1 MDEAAQA
8 ALLEAAEGVM
18 ADAAAVEQPLS
29 GRRTFVAYSAA
40 GGAARSRVRQLDAQ
54 TGDYLGGWALSDT
67 TEAALAR
74 LREAMARP
82 DEGAW
87 YWAVLE
93 IGPEGE
99 LDARF
104 FYDEPPEWEGLSLRL
119 HPGDYRADLERH
131 PRPPAGLPPWLRAL
145 LAAD

>member
-1 MDEAAQA
+1 VDEAAQA

-18 ADAAAVEQPLS
+18 ADAAGAEQPLG
-29 GRRTFVAYSAA
+29 GRRTLLAYSAA
-40 GGAARSRVRQLDAQ
+40 GGSARSRVRQLDAS
-54 TGDYLGGWALSDT
+54 TGAYLGGWATSEA
-67 TEAALAR
+67 TEAAFAR
-74 LREAMARP
+74 LRETMARP

-93 IGPEGE
+93 ISPEGE

-104 FYDEPPEWEGLSLRL
+104 FYDEPPAWEGLSLQL
-119 HPGDYRADLERH
+119 QPGDYRADLERH
-131 PRPPAGLPPWLRAL
+131 PRPPDALPAWLAAL